1 MKIKSKAF
9 WKRLLKEAVIFLLF
23 LMLFSVILNHWR
35 APKLDD
41 TRLPHLSGKTL
52 EGQNVST
59 LLKKGQPV
67 LIHFWGSWC
76 PICRRE
82 ASNID
87 VVAQNYPVL
96 TIAVNSGLDE
106 EVRQW
111 LEKRNLH
118 YPVLNDPYGTLA
130 QRFHITTFPTSLI
143 YDSKGELKFVE
154 TGYTT
159 TAGLMA
165 RMKLAE

>member
-1 MKIKSKAF
+1 MKSKAF
-9 WKRLLKEAVIFLLF
+9 WKRLVKELGVFLAL
-23 LMLFSVILNHWR
+23 LMLFSFILNHWR
-35 APKLDD
+35 APKLDE
-41 TRLPHLSGKTL
+41 TRLPRLSGKTL
-52 EGQNVST
+52 DDQDVST
-59 LLKKGQPV
+59 LLRLGQPV

-87 VVAQNYPVL
+87 IVAQSYPVL

-106 EVRQW
+106 EVRRW
-111 LEKRNLH
+111 MAKRNLH

-143 YDSKGELKFVE
+143 YDSKGELKFIE